1 MLLLL
6 KYFYL
11 VERRNICYG
20 EVGSTENVSQARRGE
35 HGALEGEIVK
45 NFSFISVL
53 LCDDYFPH
61 LPRSTHVG
69 LILRLAREPD

>member
-1 MLLLL
+1 M
-6 KYFYL
+6 
-11 VERRNICYG
+11 CCD
-20 EVGSTENVSQARRGE
+20 EVGSTENVSQAQRGE

-61 LPRSTHVG
+61 LPWSTHVG
-69 LILRLAREPD
+69 LNLSLAREPD